1 MNGGLEVR
9 VEGTRVVRLVT
20 APPIAAKV
28 LPGSFGPVVMLVG
41 SAAGLLAGDRLRI
54 RIDLAPGSR
63 LEVRTTA
70 ATIAHPCLAGGA
82 TAIDVDCHVG
92 AGAVLAW
99 LPEPFIACAGCRH
112 QGRVRLHLDKGA
124 RVVWLD
130 TLTLGRTGETAGR
143 VDQRLDVELEGR
155 PLLREGLC
163 LGGDSLDTGAGAA
176 GDVPAVAGPAIA
188 GPAIA
193 GPALVGP
200 AIAGTALVGTARTT
214 PTAGTAIAGPAI
226 AGPAIA
232 GPTAGWDGP
241 AVVGTHRH
249 VAALHLLGR
258 RMPAE
263 IPGAMQLAGPGT
275 TARFLAHRGDEL
287 ARKVGAVLPLF
298 LQVCSDPDDP
308 LPGPAGERAKEAVH
322 V

>member
-1 MNGGLEVR
+1 
-9 VEGTRVVRLVT
+9 
-20 APPIAAKV
+20 
-28 LPGSFGPVVMLVG
+28 MLVG

-70 ATIAHPCLAGGA
+70 ATIAHPCLAGGT

-99 LPEPFIACAGCRH
+99 LPEPLIACAGCRH
-112 QGRVRLHLDKGA
+112 QGRVRLHLDEGA

-176 GDVPAVAGPAIA
+176 GDGPAIIA
-188 GPAIA
+188 PAAGTAIVGTAIIGPAM
-193 GPALVGP
+193 VGT
-200 AIAGTALVGTARTT
+200 AIAGTARTT
-214 PTAGTAIAGPAI
+214 
-226 AGPAIA
+226 
-232 GPTAGWDGP
+232 PTAGWDGP

-258 RMPAE
+258 RMPAVVPDVVPAAMPAE

>member
-99 LPEPFIACAGCRH
+99 LLEPFIACAGCRH

-176 GDVPAVAGPAIA
+176 GDVPAI
-188 GPAIA
+188 
-193 GPALVGP
+193 
-200 AIAGTALVGTARTT
+200 
-214 PTAGTAIAGPAI
+214 AGTAIAGPAV
-226 AGPAIA
+226 AGTAIVGTA
-232 GPTAGWDGP
+232 RTTLTAGWDGP

-258 RMPAE
+258 RMPAEMPAE

-298 LQVCSDPDDP
+298 LQV
-308 LPGPAGERAKEAVH
+308 
-322 V
+322 

>member
-92 AGAVLAW
+92 TGAVLAW
-99 LPEPFIACAGCRH
+99 LPEPLIACAGCRH

-176 GDVPAVAGPAIA
+176 GDVPAI
-188 GPAIA
+188 
-193 GPALVGP
+193 
-200 AIAGTALVGTARTT
+200 
-214 PTAGTAIAGPAI
+214 AGTAIAGPAV
-226 AGPAIA
+226 AGTAIVGTA
-232 GPTAGWDGP
+232 RTTLTAGWDGP
-241 AVVGTHRH
+241 A
-249 VAALHLLGR
+249 
-258 RMPAE
+258 
-263 IPGAMQLAGPGT
+263 
-275 TARFLAHRGDEL
+275 
-287 ARKVGAVLPLF
+287 
-298 LQVCSDPDDP
+298 
-308 LPGPAGERAKEAVH
+308 
-322 V
+322 